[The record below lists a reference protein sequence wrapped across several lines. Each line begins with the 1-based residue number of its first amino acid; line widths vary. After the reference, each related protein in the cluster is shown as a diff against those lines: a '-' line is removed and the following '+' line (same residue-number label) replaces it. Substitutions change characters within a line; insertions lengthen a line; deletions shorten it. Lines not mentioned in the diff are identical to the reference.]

1 MRFNHPDQ
9 SIIDAINSAVAW
21 LEESKIYGIHLE
33 RIKIDNRDI
42 SESYKRS
49 DVKVV
54 EDENA
59 PPIWARYY
67 EIDSNRPFFCN
78 RDGIKVYNLDEV
90 DQERRIGYAWYGY
103 WPGDLLNSKYPEWIE
118 RVSKDESSIFPKDT
132 SYTIYTTYN
141 KLINEYPFITI
152 VTPGNATNL
161 VRYDN
166 LIYKSYLTRSLHLDI
181 YHPDTTR
188 ILPAVIL
195 IHCGGWVSGDRSL
208 LKPLAEKI
216 AETGFAT
223 ILVEYRLAPETLYP
237 AAIIDIK
244 NAIKWIKKNSEKYF
258 IDEKKI
264 ALLGTSAGG
273 QIAALVGTTAGNKI
287 YKTNYLDEINDDVQ
301 AIIDIDG
308 VLDMTDPS
316 ESGKDS
322 DPDQPSVGKR
332 WLGYS
337 YNENPEIWKEASP
350 LNHVDDKSPPIEFIN
365 SSIKR
370 FHAGRDEVIEKLKN
384 YGIYYEIHTL
394 PDSPHS
400 FWLFDPWFDPTCSF
414 IINFLQKVFL

>member
-1 MRFNHPDQ
+1 M
-9 SIIDAINSAVAW
+9 
-21 LEESKIYGIHLE
+21 
-33 RIKIDNRDI
+33 
-42 SESYKRS
+42 
-49 DVKVV
+49 VK
-54 EDENA
+54 
-59 PPIWARYY
+59 
-67 EIDSNRPFFCN
+67 
-78 RDGIKVYNLDEV
+78 NL
-90 DQERRIGYAWYGY
+90 
-103 WPGDLLNSKYPEWIE
+103 LS
-118 RVSKDESSIFPKDT
+118 
-132 SYTIYTTYN
+132 
-141 KLINEYPFITI
+141 
-152 VTPGNATNL
+152 
-161 VRYDN
+161 YDN
-166 LIYKSYLTRSLHLDI
+166 LIYVSYSKRSLHLDI
-181 YHPDTTR
+181 YHPDTTK

-216 AETGFAT
+216 AEAGFAT
-223 ILVEYRLAPETLYP
+223 ILVEYRLAPEAKYP

-258 IDEKKI
+258 IDKKRI

-273 QIAALVGTTAGNKI
+273 QIAALVGMTSGNKI
-287 YKTNYLDEINDDVQ
+287 YQTNYLDDINDDVQ

-322 DPDQPSVGKR
+322 DPDKPSVGKR

-337 YNENPEIWKEASP
+337 YKENPEIWEEASP
-350 LNHVDDKSPPIEFIN
+350 LNYADDKTPPIEFIN

-400 FWLFDPWFDPTCSF
+400 FWLFDPWFDPTCGF
-414 IINFLQKVFL
+414 VINFLQKVFPETKK